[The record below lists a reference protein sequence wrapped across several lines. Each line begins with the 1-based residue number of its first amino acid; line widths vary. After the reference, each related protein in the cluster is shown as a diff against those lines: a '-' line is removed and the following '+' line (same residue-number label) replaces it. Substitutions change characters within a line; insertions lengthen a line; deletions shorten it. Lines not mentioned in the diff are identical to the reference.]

1 MQLVFVITR
10 SLTAPRA
17 AVLIAAILFAATP
30 AALADHP
37 QPAPDITKMDY
48 TPIGKFGPAGQNTL
62 APGQTA
68 SPSIPGTNSPLAP
81 TAGRRYNPSGKYVA
95 YDTNLFETL
104 SLPFRAAG
112 DQSASDPAGNGGNQ
126 SDYGK
131 CNPLAVPDPDG
142 FAPLTPIAGRCPN
155 HQLEYLDYFE
165 ETMRDILEPFGV
177 SVKRYEFQS
186 PGSTNTKSGRSFN
199 VAAVVPGADHPD
211 QTVLVSGHYDQT
223 TEGPASAWDSAE
235 GHAEV
240 IRMAKIMADYW
251 TRTGT
256 RPSATIKFIPWD
268 QEESG
273 LLGSQDYVDNNVPP
287 GEEDKVRGYF
297 NVDPCGGAYPA
308 FYRGNPADRVP
319 LVLQLVN
326 PDDHQGDD
334 DFVAEVQSF
343 NARAANVV
351 DDVFNA
357 LDDRLRTTPGEPEIY
372 VSDQEAQAT
381 GQDSQRDEV
390 RTALGGLLLFTS
402 DYSNFEEIGV
412 PFFNLGPA
420 FFGPSAN
427 GEPNRQDGI
436 AILHTPN
443 DNHRTLNA
451 LTSLDQ
457 TGFTAS
463 EGWAKGMELCAQME
477 SWYMLQPE
485 MAGAQVA
492 QTDVVA
498 YYEALPNEAVK
509 GEQVTFDASGSYQ
522 YARVSRRTFRGE
534 RDLQYRW
541 DFGDGQTATGKV
553 VQHAFT
559 EVGRY
564 ASRLTVRS
572 RRGGATDTMTVPI
585 EVIPSNLKGPE
596 LKRPPAQ
603 DTDGDFTLEW
613 TFEGSPEGFANFSVE
628 ESNDFQSLF
637 ADDAEGPIGEKYTV
651 QPADD
656 PQVQP
661 WQASDSP
668 TPKFRGNQSRSGQR
682 SYWTGV
688 SPQGFNPG
696 PANQESILTLNEP
709 IAVPA
714 AGDPAVSF
722 WSLFQSE
729 GDDQGRVEVALDDG
743 DPATPLEWEP
753 VDIIQAVNT
762 SLGGNDRQVCDPSS
776 PDTLTRGFENRT
788 ASLGAYSGRNVRVR
802 FVYRLGAENRLA
814 SQPCGWYIDDLRIQ
828 SGTFAQIGTTTARSF
843 EVTDRAPGLHAYRI
857 LGIYTDGIQTA
868 PSNIET
874 VEVTGGG

>member
-1 MQLVFVITR
+1 MRRKGLVAVV
-10 SLTAPRA
+10 TASALLVVSPA
-17 AVLIAAILFAATP
+17 AVAS
-30 AALADHP
+30 HP
-37 QPAPDITKMDY
+37 QPTPDITKMDY
-48 TPIGKFGPAGQNTL
+48 APIGKFGPAGQNTL
-62 APGQTA
+62 ATGQTGSA
-68 SPSIPGTNSPLAP
+68 SIPTTNSPLAP
-81 TAGRRYNPSGKYVA
+81 TSGRRYNPSGKYVA

-112 DQSASDPAGNGGNQ
+112 DQSGSDPAGNGGNQ
-126 SDYGK
+126 PDYGK
-131 CNPLAVPDPDG
+131 CNPLAAPDLDG

-165 ETMRDILEPFGV
+165 ETMKDILGPFGV
-177 SVKRYEFQS
+177 SIKRYEFQS

-199 VAAVVPGADHPD
+199 VAAVVPGADHPEE
-211 QTVLVSGHYDQT
+211 TVLVSGHYDQT
-223 TEGPASAWDSAE
+223 TEAPASAWDSAE

-251 TRTGT
+251 RATGT

-319 LVLQLVN
+319 LVLQLVS
-326 PDDHQGDD
+326 PGDHAGDA
-334 DFVAEVQSF
+334 DFVAEVESF
-343 NARAANVV
+343 NARAQTVV

-372 VSDQEAQAT
+372 VSDQEAQAS

-390 RTALGGLLLFTS
+390 QTALGGLLLFTS

-427 GEPNRQDGI
+427 GDPNRPDGVTM
-436 AILHTPN
+436 LHTPN
-443 DNHRTLNA
+443 DNHRSLNA

-463 EGWAKGMELCAQME
+463 EGWAKGMELCAQTE
-477 SWYMLQPE
+477 SWFMLQPE
-485 MAGAQVA
+485 MAGAQTA
-492 QTDVVA
+492 GTGVVA
-498 YYEALPNEAVK
+498 YYEALPNEAEN

-522 YARVSRRTFRGE
+522 YSSVAKRTFRGE
-534 RDLQYRW
+534 RDLQYSW
-541 DFGDGQTATGKV
+541 TFGDGQVATGKV
-553 VQHAFT
+553 VSHSFA

-564 ASRLTVRS
+564 ESRLTVRS
-572 RRGGATDTMTVPI
+572 KRGGATDTMTVPI
-585 EVIPSNLKGPE
+585 EVGPSDRRGPE
-596 LKRPPAQ
+596 LNRPPAE
-603 DTDGDFTLEW
+603 DADGDFTLDW
-613 TFEGSPEGFANFSVE
+613 TFDGPSDGFARFSVE
-628 ESNDFQSLF
+628 ESRDFVSHF
-637 ADDAEGPIGEKYTV
+637 SDDAEGDIAAKHTV
-651 QPADD
+651 APADD
-656 PQVQP
+656 PKLQP
-661 WQASDSP
+661 WQASDSA

-688 SPQGFNPG
+688 SPQDFNPG
-696 PANQESILTLNEP
+696 PANQESILTLREAF
-709 IAVPA
+709 AVPA
-714 AGDPAVSF
+714 AGATDISF

-743 DPATPLEWEP
+743 DPSTPLEWEP

-762 SLGGNDRQVCDPSS
+762 SLGGTDRQVCDPSNPS
-776 PDTLTRGFENRT
+776 TLATGFENRS
-788 ASLGAYSGRNVRVR
+788 ASLAAYSGRTIRVR
-802 FVYRLGAENRLA
+802 FVYMLGAENRAA
-814 SQPCGWYIDDLRIQ
+814 SQPCGWYVDDIRLQ
-828 SGTFAQIGTTTARSF
+828 SGTFTEIGTTTAQSF
-843 EVTDRAPGLHAYRI
+843 EVLDRTPALYGYRVV
-857 LGIYTDGIQTA
+857 GVYNDGIRTA
-868 PSNIET
+868 PSNVET
-874 VEVTGGG
+874 VRVTGGG